1 MKTMTKFAVCLS
13 LVAAPF
19 CRASAAGQTN
29 SNSVAVAFPVEF
41 DDIVNK
47 LDAMLEEVGSGD
59 WKGAFSRELSRLEE
73 VEPESFRMKAMDRV
87 VGLIFKTRP
96 NGWKTKFVDERCSW
110 LGAAIHHHFS
120 GDRNI
125 LTRWKYKAEMLFSMK
140 RERSLYLDA
149 KDINAARKDK
159 KIREQIRA
167 EQEAYVEKHIK
178 GRPRVY
184 SIQMPRFATEKRIIA
199 RWEYSRS
206 LERHIA
212 NFEREFDSLSGTVKA
227 DFDILAKE
235 RRNDMVRC
243 LERGLGRKPKW
254 YPPIEELDA
263 GAVKARLAQDLRE
276 DYNLAEQ
283 ELYAMPGRI
292 ANVTDVATHEM
303 LLTNTI
309 SLFMD
314 SGCWPTDR
322 SGVVNTRMHL
332 FDRLVWQ
339 SRGRLGLPLAWKLR
353 MGMLKTLEV
362 ELDGCTNMSGCDMP
376 TNACDIVAVV
386 RAASLSELRGWVSS
400 PDKYKPACADANQW
414 RRAVETQF
422 QIAIWRESYFENMLK
437 MDYEWM
443 PSDERTKLLKEV
455 EAVLGRPPKWVS
467 AEK

>member
-1 MKTMTKFAVCLS
+1 
-13 LVAAPF
+13 
-19 CRASAAGQTN
+19 
-29 SNSVAVAFPVEF
+29 
-41 DDIVNK
+41 
-47 LDAMLEEVGSGD
+47 
-59 WKGAFSRELSRLEE
+59 
-73 VEPESFRMKAMDRV
+73 MDGV
-87 VGLIFKTRP
+87 VGLIFKIRP
-96 NGWKTKFVDERCSW
+96 NGWKTKFVDERCAW
-110 LGAAIHHHFS
+110 LGTAIQHHFS

-140 RERSLYLDA
+140 QERSLYLDA
-149 KDINAARKDK
+149 KDINTARKDK
-159 KIREQIRA
+159 KISAQIRA

-184 SIQMPRFATEKRIIA
+184 SIMMPKLATEKRIIA

-212 NFEREFDSLSGTVKA
+212 EFERNFDSRSGVVKM
-227 DFDILAKE
+227 DYDILAKK

-263 GAVKARLAQDLRE
+263 GAAKARLAQDLRE

-292 ANVTDVATHEM
+292 ANVMDVAAHVT

-314 SGCWPTDR
+314 SGCWPKDR
-322 SGVVNTRMHL
+322 SGVATTRMHL

-339 SRGRLGLPLAWKLR
+339 SRSQLGLPLAWKLR
-353 MGMLKTLEV
+353 MEMLKTLNA
-362 ELDGCTNMSGCDMP
+362 ELDGCADVSGHDAP
-376 TNACDIVAVV
+376 TNVCDIVDVV
-386 RAASLSELRGWVSS
+386 RAASLSKLREWASS
-400 PDKYKPACADANQW
+400 PDKYKPAVADANQW
-414 RRAVETQF
+414 RRAVEIQS
-422 QIAIWRESYFENMLK
+422 QIAMWQESYFENMLK
-437 MDYEWM
+437 MDYERM
-443 PSDERTKLLKEV
+443 PPDERTELLKNV

-467 AEK
+467 AGRQEGAAKE